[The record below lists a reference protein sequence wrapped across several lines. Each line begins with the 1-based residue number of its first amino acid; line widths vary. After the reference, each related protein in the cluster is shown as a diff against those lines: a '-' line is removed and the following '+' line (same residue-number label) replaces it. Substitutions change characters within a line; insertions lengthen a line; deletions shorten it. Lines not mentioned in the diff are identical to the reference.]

1 MRGPR
6 WKKIPNKTKVT
17 GDTVPPQEIT
27 VKVPIQSFIQIEFK
41 K

>member
-1 MRGPR
+1 MRGLS
-6 WKKIPNKTKVT
+6 WKRFKIKAKVT
-17 GDTVPPQEIT
+17 GDTVPPQETT